1 MKQIQVDLK
10 GKVNAAHQIQ
20 ATTANFQALVQQP
33 YRLNAQLSGSQY
45 EQKMLD
51 AALKNRIVEFES
63 AVQF

>member
-1 MKQIQVDLK
+1 M
-10 GKVNAAHQIQ
+10 NAAHQIQ

-33 YRLNAQLSGSQY
+33 YRLNTQLSGSQY

-63 AVQF
+63 GSAILTDVGQKNSG